1 MKKDIFIPCTC
12 TSEALHITS
21 DEEGELYIS
30 IWQVGYSRD
39 NTLTWRQRLRYCW
52 QILTKGR
59 PYGDQVVLD
68 KKGRSELIYSLVDN
82 YILNKAEAAKN
93 N

>member
-1 MKKDIFIPCTC
+1 MKKDIFIPCAC
-12 TSEALHITS
+12 AGDALHIAS
-21 DEEGELYIS
+21 DEEGYLYIS
-30 IWQVGYSRD
+30 IWQRGYAQN
-39 NTLTWRQRLRYCW
+39 NTLTWRQKLKYCW
-52 QILTKGR
+52 QILSEGR

-68 KKGRSELIYSLVDN
+68 RKGRSELIYSLVDN